1 MKADFLS
8 NRPLGE
14 DLLDGQSQDYV
25 AKAIMKH
32 IKEVDAE
39 EDHKNALPRIIGV
52 EGTWG
57 SGKSNMLL
65 QLQNKLRS
73 NYYFFTYDAWGN
85 QEDLQRRSILEQLT
99 DDLIQKE
106 LLVKETEI
114 TILDTD
120 LDQEPIVKKCS
131 WKRRLF
137 TLVAR
142 KSTTHDVT
150 IPKMESSTK
159 AFALMLL
166 VTAIIPTIMDAMKPD
181 SAPSWYLFAILGATL
196 LPFIVFYIC
205 KKINKWTWCEM
216 WKMYQTEGKT
226 DTATYTISELEP
238 SVTEFRKWLND
249 LADSL
254 IEGMHLVIVFDNMD
268 RLPREKVRQLWSSIQ
283 TFFAG
288 KDYNKVWC
296 IVPFDREHLANAFA
310 EENAA
315 ENKKLPLTNYF
326 IEKTF
331 PVVYRIPAPII
342 TDYRGVFK
350 DLFNKAFG
358 VREEQ
363 DLINRCYRLK
373 HPTPNMRE
381 MISFMNKCV
390 SQCHTWED
398 EIRLTSIALFELN
411 KDFIFKDNKPEE
423 IIVSGEYVGEFG
435 SIIEIDENLPVEIS
449 SLVYGVPKKKSS
461 QLPLKNLTE
470 KAISSKDASNFNQ
483 YANEQPE
490 FFVILDEVTSG
501 MDSSYLDN
509 AINHISKINK
519 NNVTDDNIKLID
531 KIWLRLGRVYLK
543 RTQYET
549 SFRNEVQL
557 LMDNCNK
564 HEQTE
569 KIAKKFLEL
578 FATSEKNQHKGEE
591 WFVAYKYFDAYTK
604 DNAINVQLPETIL
617 KPEIFVD
624 YVISAK
630 DEYINYPIYCDNY
643 EFNVYVLNQIK
654 EGVDLSGAIKL
665 LKDDVH
671 YDFNN
676 LLITARDMIESKT
689 ATDGNIESVLNMC
702 KLLSNEPLKFNVN
715 LAYLDSL
722 SHDGAVLYDL
732 QLLRALEGKEFSG
745 EKESYYANLAELAY
759 SYTDSYGIWKKTRTS
774 STMVMKNVMAY
785 LIKNN
790 QHLGNLN
797 EIEDVL
803 TEMSNIRTLTNVE
816 HGLLIRFVNDLGK
829 SGLNDVEKKVVLS
842 NVFGNE
848 VWCKALIEDDSPFSK
863 AILEKFYHDFNEQS
877 LSAFMTSNNAWVT
890 LNNNYWLRV
899 LKILIDTDEFK
910 QVCSEKLLEITT
922 HIIEGI
928 FTGHITESNE
938 NLDLQSKI
946 LSWAEFNKVSS
957 KVIDM
962 MGKLGGQLTINAFKF
977 KSLHHYMEKTRG
989 YETQYLNYVL
999 KPIIGNH
1006 EVQGII
1012 YDNKV
1017 FYEPLLHTNLDQASD
1032 LKKELIKLFDNS
1044 THEGFKTMIKG
1055 LKILPK
1061 TETIDSVDAAS

>member
-14 DLLDGQSQDYV
+14 DLLDGKSQDYV
-25 AKAIMKH
+25 AKAIKKH
-32 IKEVDAE
+32 MEEVDAE
-39 EDHKNALPRIIGV
+39 KNKVNTLPRIIGV

-65 QLQNKLRS
+65 RLQDKLKS

-120 LDQEPIVKKCS
+120 LDQEPTVKKCS

-166 VTAIIPTIMDAMKPD
+166 VTAIIPTMMDAMKPD

-315 ENKKLPLTNYF
+315 AEKKLPLTNYF

-358 VREEQ
+358 VRDEQ

-381 MISFMNKCV
+381 MISFINKCV
-390 SQCHTWED
+390 SLCHTWEN

-411 KDFIFKDNKPEE
+411 KDIIFDDNKPDEV
-423 IIVSGEYVGEFG
+423 IVSGEYIGKFG
-435 SIIEIDENLPVEIS
+435 SIIENDEKLPVEIS
-449 SLVYGVPKKKSS
+449 SLVYGVPKKKSA

-470 KAISSKDASNFNQ
+470 KALASKNASNFDQ
-483 YANEQPE
+483 YANEQQE

-509 AINHISKINK
+509 AINHISKIIR
-519 NNVTDDNIKLID
+519 NNVTEDNLKLID
-531 KIWLRLGRVYLK
+531 RIWLRLGRVYLK
-543 RTQYET
+543 RTQNET

-557 LMDNCNK
+557 LMDNCYK
-564 HEQTE
+564 QEQKE
-569 KIAKKFLEL
+569 DIAKKFLEL
-578 FATSEKNQHKGEE
+578 FTTSEKNQHKGEE
-591 WFVAYKYFDAYTK
+591 WFMTYKGFDAYTK
-604 DNAINVQLPETIL
+604 ENAINVQLPETIL
-617 KPEIFVD
+617 NAENFVD
-624 YVISAK
+624 YIISAK
-630 DEYINYPIYCDNY
+630 DKYINYPIYCDNC
-643 EFNVYVLNQIK
+643 ELNVYVADRIK
-654 EGVDLSGAIKL
+654 EGVDFSDAIKL
-665 LKDDVH
+665 LKDDVR
-671 YDFNN
+671 YDLND
-676 LLITARDMIESKT
+676 LLIATRGMIEGKT
-689 ATDGNIESVLNMC
+689 ATDDNIESVLNMC
-702 KLLSNEPLKFNVN
+702 KVLSNGPLKLNVN

-732 QLLRALEGKEFSG
+732 QLLRALEGKEISG

-759 SYTDSYGIWKKTRTS
+759 SYTDSYGIWKKTLTS
-774 STMVMKNVMAY
+774 STMVMKNVMAC

-790 QHLGNLN
+790 QHLGDLN

-816 HGLLIRFVNDLGK
+816 HGLLIRFINDLGK
-829 SGLNDVEKKVVLS
+829 NTLNDVEKKVVLS

-848 VWCKALIEDDSPFSK
+848 MWCKALIKENCPLST

-877 LSAFMTSNNAWVT
+877 ITAFMTSNNAWVT
-890 LNNNYWLRV
+890 LNNSYWLRV
-899 LKILIDTDEFK
+899 LKTLIDTKEFK
-910 QVCSEKLLEITT
+910 QTCSEKLVEITT
-922 HIIEGI
+922 HIIDGI
-928 FTGHITESNE
+928 FTGHIIDKNE
-938 NLDLQSKI
+938 NMDLQSKI

-962 MGKLGGQLTINAFKF
+962 MGKLGGQLTINVFKF

-999 KPIIGNH
+999 KPIIGNN

-1012 YDNKV
+1012 YDNKD
-1017 FYEPLLHTNLDQASD
+1017 FYKPLLHTNLDQASD
-1032 LKKELIKLFDNS
+1032 LKKEMINSYDNS

-1061 TETIDSVDAAS
+1061 AEIDSVDVDS

>member
-14 DLLDGQSQDYV
+14 DLLDGKSQDYV
-25 AKAIMKH
+25 AKAIKKH
-32 IKEVDAE
+32 MEEVDAE
-39 EDHKNALPRIIGV
+39 KNNVNTLPRIIGV

-65 QLQNKLRS
+65 RLQDKLKS

-120 LDQEPIVKKCS
+120 LDQEPTVKKCS

-166 VTAIIPTIMDAMKPD
+166 VTAIIPTMMDAMKPD

-254 IEGMHLVIVFDNMD
+254 IEGIHLVIVFDNMD

-315 ENKKLPLTNYF
+315 AEKKLPLTNYF

-358 VREEQ
+358 VRDEQ

-381 MISFMNKCV
+381 MISFINKCV
-390 SQCHTWED
+390 SLCHTWEN

-411 KDFIFKDNKPEE
+411 KDIIFDDNKPDEV
-423 IIVSGEYVGEFG
+423 IVSGEYIGKFG
-435 SIIEIDENLPVEIS
+435 SIIENDEKLPVEIS
-449 SLVYGVPKKKSS
+449 SLVYGVPKKKSA

-470 KAISSKDASNFNQ
+470 KALASKNASNFDL
-483 YANEQPE
+483 YANEQQE

-509 AINHISKINK
+509 AINHISKIIR
-519 NNVTDDNIKLID
+519 NNVTEDNLKLID
-531 KIWLRLGRVYLK
+531 RIWLRLGRVYLK
-543 RTQYET
+543 RTQNET

-557 LMDNCNK
+557 LMDNCYK
-564 HEQTE
+564 QEQKE
-569 KIAKKFLEL
+569 DIAKKFLEL
-578 FATSEKNQHKGEE
+578 FTTSEKNQHKGEE
-591 WFVAYKYFDAYTK
+591 WFMTYKGFNAYTK
-604 DNAINVQLPETIL
+604 ENAINVQLPETIL
-617 KPEIFVD
+617 NAENFVD
-624 YVISAK
+624 YIISAK
-630 DEYINYPIYCDNY
+630 DKYINYPIYCDNC
-643 EFNVYVLNQIK
+643 ELNVYVADRIK
-654 EGVDLSGAIKL
+654 EGVDFSDAIKL
-665 LKDDVH
+665 LKDDVR
-671 YDFNN
+671 YDLND
-676 LLITARDMIESKT
+676 LLIATRGMIEGKT
-689 ATDGNIESVLNMC
+689 ATDDNIESVLNMC
-702 KLLSNEPLKFNVN
+702 KVLSNGPLKLNVN

-732 QLLRALEGKEFSG
+732 QLLRALEGKEISG

-759 SYTDSYGIWKKTRTS
+759 SYTDSYGIWKKTLTS
-774 STMVMKNVMAY
+774 STMVMKNVMAC

-790 QHLGNLN
+790 QHLGDLN

-816 HGLLIRFVNDLGK
+816 HGLLIRFINDLGK
-829 SGLNDVEKKVVLS
+829 NTLNDVEKKVVLS

-848 VWCKALIEDDSPFSK
+848 MWCKALIEENCPLST
-863 AILEKFYHDFNEQS
+863 AILDKFYHDFNEQS
-877 LSAFMTSNNAWVT
+877 ITAFMTSNNAWAT
-890 LNNNYWLRV
+890 LNNSYWLRI
-899 LKILIDTDEFK
+899 LKTLIDTKEFK
-910 QVCSEKLLEITT
+910 QTCSEKLVEITT
-922 HIIEGI
+922 HIIDGI
-928 FTGHITESNE
+928 FTGHIIDKNE
-938 NLDLQSKI
+938 NIDLQSKI
-946 LSWAEFNKVSS
+946 LFWTEFNKVSS

-962 MGKLGGQLTINAFKF
+962 MGKLGGQLTINVFKF
-977 KSLHHYMEKTRG
+977 KSLHHYMEKTKG

-1032 LKKELIKLFDNS
+1032 LKKEMINSYDNS

-1061 TETIDSVDAAS
+1061 TETIDSVDVAS

>member
-14 DLLDGQSQDYV
+14 DLLDGKSQDYV
-25 AKAIMKH
+25 AKAIKKH
-32 IKEVDAE
+32 MEEVDAE
-39 EDHKNALPRIIGV
+39 KNNVNTLPRIIGV

-65 QLQNKLRS
+65 RLQDKLKS

-120 LDQEPIVKKCS
+120 LDQEPTVKKCS

-166 VTAIIPTIMDAMKPD
+166 VTAIIPTMMDAMKPD

-315 ENKKLPLTNYF
+315 AEKKLPLTNYF

-358 VREEQ
+358 VRDEQ

-381 MISFMNKCV
+381 MISFINKCV
-390 SQCHTWED
+390 SLCHTWEN

-411 KDFIFKDNKPEE
+411 KDIIFDDNKPDEV
-423 IIVSGEYVGEFG
+423 IVSGEYIGKFG
-435 SIIEIDENLPVEIS
+435 SIIENDEKLPVEIS
-449 SLVYGVPKKKSS
+449 SLVYGVPKKKSA

-470 KAISSKDASNFNQ
+470 KALANKNASNFDL
-483 YANEQPE
+483 YANEQQE

-509 AINHISKINK
+509 AINHISKIIR
-519 NNVTDDNIKLID
+519 NNVTEDNLKLID
-531 KIWLRLGRVYLK
+531 RIWLRLGRVYLK
-543 RTQYET
+543 RTQNET

-557 LMDNCNK
+557 LMDNCYK
-564 HEQTE
+564 QEQKE
-569 KIAKKFLEL
+569 DIAKKFLEL
-578 FATSEKNQHKGEE
+578 FTTSEKNQHKGEE
-591 WFVAYKYFDAYTK
+591 WFMTYKGFDAYTK
-604 DNAINVQLPETIL
+604 ENAINVQLPETIL
-617 KPEIFVD
+617 NAENFVD
-624 YVISAK
+624 YIISAK
-630 DEYINYPIYCDNY
+630 DKYINYPIYCDNC
-643 EFNVYVLNQIK
+643 ELNVYVADRIK
-654 EGVDLSGAIKL
+654 EGVDFSDAIKL
-665 LKDDVH
+665 LKDDVR
-671 YDFNN
+671 YDLND
-676 LLITARDMIESKT
+676 LLIATRGMIEGKT
-689 ATDGNIESVLNMC
+689 ATDDNIESVLNMC
-702 KLLSNEPLKFNVN
+702 KVLSNGPLKLNVN

-732 QLLRALEGKEFSG
+732 QLLRALEGKEISG
-745 EKESYYANLAELAY
+745 EKESYYSNLAELAY
-759 SYTDSYGIWKKTRTS
+759 SYTDSYGIWKKTLTS
-774 STMVMKNVMAY
+774 STMVMKNVMAC

-790 QHLGNLN
+790 QHLGDLN

-816 HGLLIRFVNDLGK
+816 HGLLIRFINDLGK
-829 SGLNDVEKKVVLS
+829 NTLNDVEKKVVLS

-848 VWCKALIEDDSPFSK
+848 MWCKALIEENCPLST

-877 LSAFMTSNNAWVT
+877 ITAFMTSNNTWVT
-890 LNNNYWLRV
+890 LNNSYWLRV
-899 LKILIDTDEFK
+899 LKTLIDTKEFK
-910 QVCSEKLLEITT
+910 QTCSEKLVEITT
-922 HIIEGI
+922 HIIDGI
-928 FTGHITESNE
+928 FTGHIIDKNE
-938 NLDLQSKI
+938 NMDLQSKI

-962 MGKLGGQLTINAFKF
+962 MGKLGGQLTINVFKF
-977 KSLHHYMEKTRG
+977 KSLHHYIEKTRG

-999 KPIIGNH
+999 KPIIGNN

-1012 YDNKV
+1012 YDNKD
-1017 FYEPLLHTNLDQASD
+1017 FYKPLLHTNLDQASD
-1032 LKKELIKLFDNS
+1032 LKKEMINSYDNS

-1061 TETIDSVDAAS
+1061 TETIDSVDVAS

>member
-14 DLLDGQSQDYV
+14 DLLDGKSQDYV
-25 AKAIMKH
+25 AKAIKKH
-32 IKEVDAE
+32 MEEVDAE
-39 EDHKNALPRIIGV
+39 KNNVNTLPRIIGV

-65 QLQNKLRS
+65 RLQDKLKS

-120 LDQEPIVKKCS
+120 LDQEPTVKKCS

-166 VTAIIPTIMDAMKPD
+166 VTAIIPTMMDAMKPD

-226 DTATYTISELEP
+226 DIATYTISELEP

-315 ENKKLPLTNYF
+315 AEKKLPLTNYF

-358 VREEQ
+358 VRDEQ

-381 MISFMNKCV
+381 MISFINKCV
-390 SQCHTWED
+390 SLCHTWEN

-411 KDFIFKDNKPEE
+411 KDIIFDDNKPDEV
-423 IIVSGEYVGEFG
+423 IVSGEYIGKFG
-435 SIIEIDENLPVEIS
+435 SIIENDEKLPVEIS
-449 SLVYGVPKKKSS
+449 SLVYGVPKKKSA

-470 KAISSKDASNFNQ
+470 KALASKNASNFDQ
-483 YANEQPE
+483 YANEQQE

-509 AINHISKINK
+509 AINHISKIIR
-519 NNVTDDNIKLID
+519 NNVTEDNLKLID
-531 KIWLRLGRVYLK
+531 RIWLRLGRVYLK
-543 RTQYET
+543 RTQNET

-557 LMDNCNK
+557 LMDNCCK
-564 HEQTE
+564 QEQKE
-569 KIAKKFLEL
+569 DIAKKFLEL
-578 FATSEKNQHKGEE
+578 FTTSEKNQHKGEE
-591 WFVAYKYFDAYTK
+591 WFMTYKGFDAYTK
-604 DNAINVQLPETIL
+604 ENAINVQLPETIL
-617 KPEIFVD
+617 NAENFVD
-624 YVISAK
+624 YIISAK
-630 DEYINYPIYCDNY
+630 DKYINYPIYCDNC
-643 EFNVYVLNQIK
+643 ELNVYVADRIK
-654 EGVDLSGAIKL
+654 EGVDFSDAIKL
-665 LKDDVH
+665 LKDDVR
-671 YDFNN
+671 YDLND
-676 LLITARDMIESKT
+676 LLIATRGMIEGKT
-689 ATDGNIESVLNMC
+689 ATDDNIESVLNMC
-702 KLLSNEPLKFNVN
+702 KVLSNGPLRLNVN

-732 QLLRALEGKEFSG
+732 QLLRALEGKEISG

-759 SYTDSYGIWKKTRTS
+759 SYTDSYGIWKKTLTS
-774 STMVMKNVMAY
+774 STMVMKNVMAC

-790 QHLGNLN
+790 QHLGDLN

-848 VWCKALIEDDSPFSK
+848 VWCKALIEEDSPFSK

-910 QVCSEKLLEITT
+910 QACSEKLLEITT

-1061 TETIDSVDAAS
+1061 TETIDSVDVAS

>member
-14 DLLDGQSQDYV
+14 DLLDGKSQDYV
-25 AKAIMKH
+25 AKAIKKH
-32 IKEVDAE
+32 MEEVDAE
-39 EDHKNALPRIIGV
+39 KNNVNTLPRIIGV

-65 QLQNKLRS
+65 RLQDKLKS

-120 LDQEPIVKKCS
+120 LDQEPTVKKCS

-142 KSTTHDVT
+142 KSTTHDVI

-166 VTAIIPTIMDAMKPD
+166 VTAIIPTMMDAMKPD

-315 ENKKLPLTNYF
+315 AEKKLPLTNYF

-358 VREEQ
+358 VRDEQ

-381 MISFMNKCV
+381 MISFINKCV
-390 SQCHTWED
+390 SLCHTWEN

-411 KDFIFKDNKPEE
+411 KDIIFDDNKPDEV
-423 IIVSGEYVGEFG
+423 IVSGEYIGKFG
-435 SIIEIDENLPVEIS
+435 SIIENDEKLPVEIS
-449 SLVYGVPKKKSS
+449 SLVYGVPKKKSA

-470 KAISSKDASNFNQ
+470 KALANKNASNFDL
-483 YANEQPE
+483 YANEQQE

-509 AINHISKINK
+509 AINHISKIIR
-519 NNVTDDNIKLID
+519 NNVTEDNLKLID
-531 KIWLRLGRVYLK
+531 RIWLRLGRVYLK
-543 RTQYET
+543 RTQNET

-557 LMDNCNK
+557 LMDNCYK
-564 HEQTE
+564 QEQKE
-569 KIAKKFLEL
+569 DIAKKFLEL
-578 FATSEKNQHKGEE
+578 FTTSEKNQHKGEE
-591 WFVAYKYFDAYTK
+591 WFMTYKGFDAYTK
-604 DNAINVQLPETIL
+604 ENAINVQLPETIL
-617 KPEIFVD
+617 NAENFVD
-624 YVISAK
+624 YIISAK
-630 DEYINYPIYCDNY
+630 DKYINYPIYCDNC
-643 EFNVYVLNQIK
+643 ELNVYVADRIK
-654 EGVDLSGAIKL
+654 EGVDFSDAIKL
-665 LKDDVH
+665 LKDDVR
-671 YDFNN
+671 YDLND
-676 LLITARDMIESKT
+676 LLIATRGMIEGKT
-689 ATDGNIESVLNMC
+689 ATDDNIESVLNMC
-702 KLLSNEPLKFNVN
+702 KVLSNGPLKLNVN

-732 QLLRALEGKEFSG
+732 QLLRALEGKEISG
-745 EKESYYANLAELAY
+745 EKESYYSNLAELAY
-759 SYTDSYGIWKKTRTS
+759 SYTDSYGIWKKTLTS
-774 STMVMKNVMAY
+774 STMVMKNVMAC

-790 QHLGNLN
+790 QHLGDLN

-816 HGLLIRFVNDLGK
+816 HGLLIRFINDLGK
-829 SGLNDVEKKVVLS
+829 NTLNDVEKKVVLS

-848 VWCKALIEDDSPFSK
+848 MWCKALIEENCPLST

-877 LSAFMTSNNAWVT
+877 ITAFMTSNNTWVT
-890 LNNNYWLRV
+890 LNNSYWLRV
-899 LKILIDTDEFK
+899 LKTLIDTKEFK
-910 QVCSEKLLEITT
+910 QTCSEKLVEITT
-922 HIIEGI
+922 HIIDGI
-928 FTGHITESNE
+928 FTGHIIDKNE
-938 NLDLQSKI
+938 NMDLQSKI

-962 MGKLGGQLTINAFKF
+962 MGKLGGQLTINVFKF
-977 KSLHHYMEKTRG
+977 KSLHHYIEKTRG

-999 KPIIGNH
+999 KPIIGNN

-1012 YDNKV
+1012 YDNKD
-1017 FYEPLLHTNLDQASD
+1017 FYKPLLHTNLDQASD
-1032 LKKELIKLFDNS
+1032 LKKEMINSYDNS

-1061 TETIDSVDAAS
+1061 TETIDSVDVAS